1 MNARTILLAFFLLL
15 CRLPSSSLAQTFQI
29 RHYGTAQ
36 GLPQSEIID
45 VYQDRQG
52 YLWFG
57 TYENG
62 AARYDGRQMKR
73 FSVTEGLGHASIR
86 DILQDR
92 FENIWIATENGLA
105 CITPDET
112 VFNFNVP
119 DGLPSNEIF
128 SLAEDGAGNLW
139 IGTGAGL
146 CRSAVQQTN
155 SSKPE
160 LALTVFDNT
169 RNSKIIRAIAVSRE
183 QQVLAGTDDG
193 LYRVHGD
200 SLTVPTEF
208 EKLQNHFIR
217 RLFYAQNG
225 VLWIGAA
232 EGLYRLAD
240 NQVVL
245 FSQRLGMTDEN
256 IYALA
261 EDQSSNLWIGTRS
274 GLLKYD
280 GQSLTTFDTRDGLPS
295 NFVRALC
302 VDYENNIWIG
312 TLGAGAAKIF
322 GWHVQNYTRQQG
334 LPANVVFSFLQ
345 DRAGRMWIGTS
356 GGGLAIVQGN
366 SVEVLNSDN
375 ALPDNFVH
383 GLAQS
388 AEGDIWVATNGGAAR
403 QRNGRWQHFT
413 ARDGL
418 PSENLRSVFCAP
430 NGEVWFGT
438 FNGGAI
444 VYRNERF
451 AAMTTNDSLPH
462 ISVSQIYQ
470 DRQGRLWIATDGGIY
485 MRDQNQQTH
494 IFDQMDNLQSPA
506 IYCIYEDQAGD
517 MWFGTRFGGALR
529 YAGDEFEVYDEND
542 GLPSKTIYFIAED
555 QQRRMWLG
563 TNDGVAYFHSPN
575 FFYFDAAAGL
585 ADNECNTRAVMRDR
599 EGWMWFG
606 TIGGASRVN
615 VAAVPFTAAPPRVD
629 ILALETK
636 HESYRNFAD
645 LRLPANTANEIN
657 FKFGALSFIN
667 ENANTNLVKLEGFDD
682 EWKNL
687 GAEHEIRYTN
697 LAPKQYTLWVRGVN
711 AYGQASSDTAKVSF
725 EVLPAF
731 YQTAWFYAGCALLLL
746 GLGYGIFR
754 LRMRQ
759 ARAREREL
767 EKAVAEKTERLQETH
782 SFLATVKE
790 SLPIGLLVLDAKG
803 IIVDNN
809 RAAQEL
815 FGFAASDLRGR
826 ELHSLLSS
834 PLMKRDAVW
843 ETLAGQKAEIDLVGM
858 HKDGHRF
865 VCQIHSDHVN
875 DGNGRLQFLILTCE
889 NIDERKQLEAKLI
902 ENEKQLAM
910 VDLMAGMG
918 DVLNNKLSGIQG
930 YIDILKTELAS
941 LANQESARA
950 IAWVQGSIHDMSKVI
965 RQLIDCSAYLVKQ
978 AVVATDLRQELRRLE
993 QHWNDKIKFRITP
1006 MPSPIPVEVISKF
1019 RNGLDEAVV
1028 NAIEAEATQ
1037 INIEVETLP
1046 AVSRVRV
1053 LMTDNGRGISPENI
1067 TKVFLPFFKT
1077 KSTPHSG
1084 LGLWKLYQV
1093 IKQCGGAAEVVALPN
1108 GGTQLRLTLPLHASG
1123 NGNAGFAEKTMRML
1137 EEL

>member
-1 MNARTILLAFFLLL
+1 MNARTIPLALFFLL
-15 CRLPSSSLAQTFQI
+15 CWPPSSSLAQTFQI

-36 GLPQSEIID
+36 GLPQSEIIE

-62 AARYDGRQMKR
+62 AARYDGREMKR
-73 FSVTEGLGHASIR
+73 FSVNEGLGHASIR

-112 VFNFNVP
+112 VFNYNMQS
-119 DGLPSNEIF
+119 GLPSDEIF
-128 SLAEDGAGNLW
+128 SLAEDIAGNLW

-146 CRSAVQQTN
+146 CRSALPQTI
-155 SSKPE
+155 SSDQK
-160 LALTVFDNT
+160 LAFTVFDNT
-169 RNSKIIRAIAVSRE
+169 RKSKIIRTIAVSRE
-183 QQVLAGTDDG
+183 QQILAGTDDG
-193 LYRVHGD
+193 LYRVDGD

-217 RLFYAQNG
+217 RLFYTQNQ
-225 VLWIGAA
+225 VLWIGTTD
-232 EGLYRLAD
+232 GLYHLAD
-240 NQVVL
+240 GQLSL
-245 FSQRLGMTDEN
+245 FSQRIGLADQN

-261 EDQSSNLWIGTRS
+261 EDRDGHLWIGTRS
-274 GLLKYD
+274 GLMKYD
-280 GQSLTTFDTRDGLPS
+280 GESLATFDTHDGLPS

-322 GWHVQNYTRQQG
+322 GWNVQNYTRQQG
-334 LPANVVFSFLQ
+334 LPSNVVFSFLQ

-366 SVEVLNSDN
+366 AIEILNSDN

-383 GLAQS
+383 GLAESQS
-388 AEGDIWVATNGGAAR
+388 GDIWVATNGGAAR
-403 QRNGRWQHFT
+403 LRNGRWQHFT

-444 VYRNERF
+444 IYRNHRF
-451 AAMTTNDSLPH
+451 EAMTMSDGLPH
-462 ISVSQIYQ
+462 TSVSQIYQ
-470 DRQGRLWIATDGGIY
+470 DGQGRLWIATDGGLY
-485 MRDQNQQTH
+485 MRDQNQRAHVFDH
-494 IFDQMDNLQSPA
+494 IENLKSPA
-506 IYCIYEDQAGD
+506 IYCIFEDRNGAL
-517 MWFGTRFGGALR
+517 WFGTRFGGALQ
-529 YAGDEFEVYDEND
+529 YENNHFEVFDAND

-555 QQRRMWLG
+555 QQQRLWLG
-563 TNDGVAYFHSPN
+563 TNDGVAYYHEAQFS
-575 FFYFDAAAGL
+575 YFNAAAGL
-585 ADNECNTRAVMRDR
+585 ADNECNTRAVLLDR
-599 EGWMWFG
+599 QGWMWFG

-615 VAAVPFTAAPPRVD
+615 VASVPFASVPPRVD

-636 HESYRNFAD
+636 RHRYRSFAN
-645 LRLPANTANEIN
+645 LALPANVANEIK

-667 ENANTNLVKLEGFDD
+667 ENANTNLVRLEGFDD

-697 LAPKQYTLWVRGVN
+697 LAPKSYTLWVRGVN

-815 FGFAASDLRGR
+815 FGFSPEELRGR
-826 ELHSLLSS
+826 ELHTLISTPLLQ
-834 PLMKRDAVW
+834 RDAVW
-843 ETLAGQKAEIDLVGM
+843 HALADQKADIDLVGM
-858 HKDGHRF
+858 KKDGHRF
-865 VCQIHSDHVN
+865 VCEIHSDHVSN
-875 DGNGRLQFLILTCE
+875 GDGKLQFLILTCE

-993 QHWNDKIKFRITP
+993 QYWSDKIKFRITP

-1019 RNGLDEAVV
+1019 RNGLDEAVL

-1123 NGNAGFAEKTMRML
+1123 NGEAGFAEKRKGIAEVM
-1137 EEL
+1137 